1 MTLKQNASHLVPD
14 NFLSSYNGHVSKS
27 TPSPE
32 CCYDCGQ
39 GAVVCLRVISIWWL
53 PQVHAGCELSGK
65 LYPKI
70 WYHAHEGSWGQ
81 CQCFPRQSRLPTPSS
96 VTIRITGTYNP
107 DTGVGTV
114 SCVPSEDWLQGV
126 TSSASQTSGVG
137 VAVAQAFLRN
147 VDFVRQRNTLGIAFS
162 DSTNTDHRKG
172 GLPVSTNCVNFS
184 CYSNLENGRMWH
196 PTSIGIPQNCR
207 TL

>member
-1 MTLKQNASHLVPD
+1 MVSWQSDHLIYIMEVPISIPEKKKKRVPARFQCYVLKIPIKWLVTLKQNASHLVPG

-27 TPSPE
+27 TPSSE

-114 SCVPSEDWLQGV
+114 SWVPSEDWLQGV

-137 VAVAQAFLRN
+137 VAVAQAFFKECRLR
-147 VDFVRQRNTLGIAFS
+147 T
-162 DSTNTDHRKG
+162 
-172 GLPVSTNCVNFS
+172 
-184 CYSNLENGRMWH
+184 
-196 PTSIGIPQNCR
+196 PTKYVGHSIFW
-207 TL
+207 